1 MLNRAQLFC
10 ARRGRLFGVGPMG
23 VLRRKRA
30 GKARRE
36 SLRESEG
43 EREPPSD
50 SQCGNGEERRMDM
63 EVNKSEDV
71 FG

>member
-1 MLNRAQLFC
+1 
-10 ARRGRLFGVGPMG
+10 MG